1 MRISDWSS
9 DVCSSDLSSCRAR
22 SRTLL
27 IAFAR
32 PFTGGAFVLDASAI
46 ARHWHG
52 AVRLFEFAVHDLVAL
67 SAAHRNLILM
77 SFDQINIMIGTK
89 NIGTCGRAY
98 AVDEKAGRVHLKQD
112 PHTPIL

>member
-32 PFTGGAFVLDASAI
+32 PFNGGDFVLDASAI

-52 AVRLFEFAVHDLVAL
+52 EVRLFEFAVHDLVAL
-67 SAAHRNLILM
+67 SDDHRNLILM
-77 SFDQINIMIGTK
+77 SFESLNIMIGHQNRSEERRVGK
-89 NIGTCGRAY
+89 ECVHTCRS
-98 AVDEKAGRVHLKQD
+98 RWSSH
-112 PHTPIL
+112 H